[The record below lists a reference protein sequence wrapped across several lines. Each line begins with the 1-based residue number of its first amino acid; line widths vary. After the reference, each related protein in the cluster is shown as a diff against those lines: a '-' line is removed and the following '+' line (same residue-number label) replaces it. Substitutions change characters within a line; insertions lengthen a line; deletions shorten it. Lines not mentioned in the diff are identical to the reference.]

1 MDTLTILQRQNPDVP
16 QGFHHLSDLAFD
28 EDCELFLHLG
38 RCKSLSLVNCEKS
51 SLGLLGFLAAVIWF
65 MNTRWSWQEIF
76 RMLGDPLSVVV
87 EGG

>member
-38 RCKSLSLVNCEKS
+38 
-51 SLGLLGFLAAVIWF
+51 LLGFLAAVIWF
-65 MNTRWSWQEIF
+65 MNTRWRWQEIF